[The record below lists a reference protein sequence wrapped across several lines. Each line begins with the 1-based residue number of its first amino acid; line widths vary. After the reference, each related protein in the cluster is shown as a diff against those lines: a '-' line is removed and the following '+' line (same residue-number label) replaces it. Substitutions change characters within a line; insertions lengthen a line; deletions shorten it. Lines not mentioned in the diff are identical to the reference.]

1 MQKKVLSSY
10 RMEISKY
17 KESRMGQQNSSNDGD
32 LYEQL
37 SARPPS
43 VSVNILRRDSRQLLN
58 SNEILKMYLGLG
70 LNCRHIETHGSFKQP
85 EAKDLCFVLKHF
97 ENAVTIGVQGA

>member
-1 MQKKVLSSY
+1 
-10 RMEISKY
+10 MEISKY

-70 LNCRHIETHGSFKQP
+70 LNFRHIDTHGSFKQP